1 MTLKCMDRVS
11 QWLVV
16 SQCKVKLI
24 GQVLI
29 KSKQEL
35 KQTMLKSIT
44 VRIQYNLIALDHL
57 GGIIDHHESDVKFA
71 DKSKL
76 ASLR

>member
-1 MTLKCMDRVS
+1 
-11 QWLVV
+11 
-16 SQCKVKLI
+16 VKLI

-35 KQTMLKSIT
+35 KQTMLKSII
-44 VRIQYNLIALDHL
+44 VRIQCKLMVLDHL

-71 DKSKL
+71 EKSKL